1 MFLQDNTG
9 GGPSLSDLTG
19 ALKDSFSKLQDSIFD
34 FEDQVARINRSVLGQ
49 GAVYAKDMRVEFA
62 QAAAKSIEFGGTL
75 DDIANVFSSINKSLQ
90 SNTMLT
96 DEQLTSFVAIQKSA
110 GITAEEMGTLA
121 ESFDTIGIGID
132 GTIEGIEQM
141 SSKARGLGLNVGTFL
156 QTVGKNLKLV
166 NAYNFKDGVEGFTRM
181 VARAQALRIDMTSVN
196 KLAADLLNPEKAI
209 ELAAEFQNLGG
220 AIGALGDP
228 FQLMNMAQNDMEGLQ
243 NTIIDA
249 AKSSVM
255 FNKETGKFQISATEM
270 RRLRASADAL
280 GMSYED
286 LANTAVKA
294 AQEQKAM
301 DELRFT
307 NMTDEQKQLVS
318 NLSTLN
324 KQGNLEIKLPG
335 QDKAIELSKLTTEQ
349 VESAYSELIK
359 EQEKQGK
366 SSQEIAVDQLSTL
379 EDILKTLR
387 TPAAKLAAGVAGGE
401 TYSDIS
407 AQAKTVAN
415 NVSANL
421 SKLLTEE
428 NYNLVRDK
436 IVTGI
441 QSVTDNITWD
451 QGLTPFLNSVK
462 TQVTQGFTEMLNF
475 FGTEFTTTVTTTV
488 QNARRMLPNTG
499 GGGNNN
505 STTVTPQQPTNT
517 TQTINL
523 SNLNVVHTGTIRLDG
538 LTQVLDVSRMSN
550 DDIRILSER
559 IKQILEPD
567 LLGN

>member
-1 MFLQDNTG
+1 MFLQDNSG

-19 ALKDSFSKLQDSIFD
+19 ALKDSFAKLQDSIFD

-307 NMTDEQKQLVS
+307 NMTDEQKQLVA

-462 TQVTQGFTEMLNF
+462 TQVSQGFRELLDF
-475 FGTEFTTTVTTTV
+475 FGTDFTTTVTTTV
-488 QNARRMLPNTG
+488 QNARRVLPNTS

>member
-1 MFLQDNTG
+1 MTDQE
-9 GGPSLSDLTG
+9 
-19 ALKDSFSKLQDSIFD
+19 LKNIDAFVIELRKMAQ
-34 FEDQVARINRSVLGQ
+34 
-49 GAVYAKDMRVEFA
+49 AVY
-62 QAAAKSIEFGGTL
+62 
-75 DDIANVFSSINKSLQ
+75 
-90 SNTMLT
+90 
-96 DEQLTSFVAIQKSA
+96 
-110 GITAEEMGTLA
+110 LA
-121 ESFDTIGIGID
+121 CDT
-132 GTIEGIEQM
+132 E
-141 SSKARGLGLNVGTFL
+141 V
-156 QTVGKNLKLV
+156 
-166 NAYNFKDGVEGFTRM
+166 
-181 VARAQALRIDMTSVN
+181 
-196 KLAADLLNPEKAI
+196 AADISLKTNKGFHKVI
-209 ELAAEFQNLGG
+209 EC
-220 AIGALGDP
+220 
-228 FQLMNMAQNDMEGLQ
+228 
-243 NTIIDA
+243 
-249 AKSSVM
+249 
-255 FNKETGKFQISATEM
+255 
-270 RRLRASADAL
+270 
-280 GMSYED
+280 
-286 LANTAVKA
+286 AN
-294 AQEQKAM
+294 E
-301 DELRFT
+301 
-307 NMTDEQKQLVS
+307 
-318 NLSTLN
+318 
-324 KQGNLEIKLPG
+324 
-335 QDKAIELSKLTTEQ
+335 
-349 VESAYSELIK
+349 

-387 TPAAKLAAGVAGGE
+387 TPATKLAAGVAGGE